1 MIDENQTPTGREPE
15 RLLYDWFKHLTSLSL
30 LAIGGAL
37 SLSQAGGA
45 KVDPVPLGIIV
56 IALGVA
62 GACSFSGADQF
73 VRAAAEGR
81 PVPRT
86 ARLLQRAAPGF
97 LGMGVGAFMAV
108 FIGSLNG
115 A

>member
-1 MIDENQTPTGREPE
+1 MDEDETPPVSEAD

-45 KVDPVPLGIIV
+45 KVDPIPLGIIV
-56 IALGVA
+56 IAMGVA
-62 GACSFSGADQF
+62 GACSFSGADQL
-73 VRAAAEGR
+73 VRAAAEGK
-81 PVPRT
+81 PVPRS

-108 FIGSLNG
+108 FIGGLAG